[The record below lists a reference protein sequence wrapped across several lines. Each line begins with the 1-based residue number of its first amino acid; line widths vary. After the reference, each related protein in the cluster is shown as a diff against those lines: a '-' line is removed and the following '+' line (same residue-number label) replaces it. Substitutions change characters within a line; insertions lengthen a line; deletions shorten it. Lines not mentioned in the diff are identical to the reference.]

1 MLVGRQMGSGESRGE
16 TATAHLSM
24 PGCSMCNPKNVGV
37 KRHYL
42 RGEGRMQELK
52 TGMPSQGKTDMSDTT
67 LETVRSQS
75 DLGGTSAVR
84 AWGIPWTILPLY
96 LL

>member
-1 MLVGRQMGSGESRGE
+1 MGKQPAKLERGCLTRDRQ
-16 TATAHLSM
+16 
-24 PGCSMCNPKNVGV
+24 V
-37 KRHYL
+37 
-42 RGEGRMQELK
+42 
-52 TGMPSQGKTDMSDTT
+52 KTDMSDTA

-84 AWGIPWTILPLY
+84 AWGILGTILPLY